1 MFSFILALALLDAV
15 IVFAVFFITSVV
27 IAYIWR
33 KIFPKK
39 KQEINEILKEDF

>member
-1 MFSFILALALLDAV
+1 MFSFILALALLDAL

-39 KQEINEILKEDF
+39 KDEVMEVLEGDF

>member
-1 MFSFILALALLDAV
+1 MFSFILALALLDAL
-15 IVFAVFFITSVV
+15 IVFSIFFITSVV

-39 KQEINEILKEDF
+39 KKEIEEIMKEDF